1 MWDDAP
7 EWIMA
12 ITAFAIIAWAGIA
25 KVFRTDYMAKEIEEI
40 KKSLEELKEF
50 DHSARRASDKFLIR
64 KDIESLIDKKIKDR
78 PCKLA
83 SIQGTIEVLKSDV
96 DRLKTG
102 QSTLVELAGEVAQ
115 LNGKLDILIQFHKVD
130 NS

>member
-1 MWDDAP
+1 MWNDTP
-7 EWIMA
+7 EWIV
-12 ITAFAIIAWAGIA
+12 AIIAFAAIVWAGIA

-50 DHSARRASDKFLIR
+50 DHNARRTSDKFLPR
-64 KDIESLIDKKIKDR
+64 QEIEVLVDRKIKDH

-83 SIQGTIEVLKSDV
+83 FTQGTIEVLKSDV

-102 QSTLVELAGEVAQ
+102 QNAVVELAGEVERMG
-115 LNGKLDILIQFHKVD
+115 GKLDILIQFHKE
-130 NS
+130 NK

>member
-1 MWDDAP
+1 MWDDLP
-7 EWIMA
+7 EWVVA
-12 ITAFAIIAWAGIA
+12 ITAFAVIVWAGIA

-50 DHSARRASDKFLIR
+50 DHNARRASDKFLIQ
-64 KDIESLIDKKIKDR
+64 KDIEALVDRKIKNH
-78 PCKLA
+78 PCKLV

-96 DRLKTG
+96 AGLKTG

-115 LNGKLDILIQFHKVD
+115 LNGKLDVLIQFHKE
-130 NS
+130 NR